1 MSDEKIIAYK
11 GFNKDMTCLGFQYEE
26 GKTYECD
33 EAILCKKGFHACLKP
48 LDVFDY
54 YPPAS
59 SVYHIVELDGV
70 CSERTG
76 DSKVC
81 ARKITIGREISIREL
96 SELAIEYA
104 KTHCK
109 GWNESRCGK
118 FKFFDEYGITIANR
132 EGNNGVATAG
142 DCGVAAAGVC
152 GVATAGNCGVS
163 TSYRN
168 GTAIAGV
175 YGVATAGDCG
185 VAIARLEGVATAGYF
200 GLAIAGDGGVAQ
212 SGDRGT
218 SSSRG
223 SSSSGDNGLSVARGT
238 DARVKGGN
246 DAVLVI
252 AIEDNFENIVHFNTA
267 IVGQDGI
274 KPDTWY
280 TLDENGEFVE
290 YTLDKN

>member
-1 MSDEKIIAYK
+1 MSNEKIIAYK
-11 GFNKDMTCLGFQYEE
+11 GFNKDMTCRGFQYEE
-26 GKTYECD
+26 GKTYEYD

-48 LDVFDY
+48 LEVLDY
-54 YPPAS
+54 YPPSS
-59 SVYHIVELDGV
+59 SVYHVVELEGV
-70 CSERTG
+70 CSELNG

-109 GWNESRCGK
+109 GWNESRCGQ
-118 FKFFDEYGITIANR
+118 FKFFDEYGIVTANQ
-132 EGNNGVATAG
+132 EASFGVATAG
-142 DCGVAAAGVC
+142 DCGVATAGDC

-163 TSYRN
+163 TAYRN

-175 YGVATAGDCG
+175 YGVATAGDNG
-185 VAIARLEGVATAGYF
+185 IAIVHTEGLATAGYF
-200 GLAIAGDGGVAQ
+200 GLAIAGDSGVAQ
-212 SGDRGT
+212 SGDYGN

-223 SSSSGDNGLSVARGT
+223 SSSSGNNGLSVARGK
-238 DARVKGGN
+238 DARVKGGDN
-246 DAVLVI
+246 SVLVI
-252 AIEDNFENIVHFNTA
+252 AVENIWGDIIHFNTA

>member
-11 GFNKDMTCLGFQYEE
+11 GFNKDMSCLGFQYEE

-48 LDVFDY
+48 LEVLDY
-54 YPPAS
+54 YPPSS
-59 SVYHIVELDGV
+59 SVYHVVELDGV
-70 CSERTG
+70 CSELNG

-81 ARKITIGREISIREL
+81 ARKITIGREISLREL

-109 GWNESRCGK
+109 GWNESRSGQ
-118 FKFFDEYGITIANR
+118 FKFVDEYGITIANR
-132 EGNNGVATAG
+132 ECNNGVATAG
-142 DCGVAAAGVC
+142 DCGVATSGDC

-163 TSYRN
+163 TVCRN

-175 YGVATAGDCG
+175 YGIATAGDCG

-200 GLAIAGDGGVAQ
+200 GLAIAGDCGVAQ

-223 SSSSGDNGLSVARGT
+223 SSSSGNNGLSVARGIG
-238 DARVKGGN
+238 ARVKGGDN
-246 DAVLVI
+246 AVLVI

-267 IVGQDGI
+267 IVGKDGI

-290 YTLDKN
+290 YSLDKN

>member
-1 MSDEKIIAYK
+1 MSNEKVIAYK

-26 GKTYECD
+26 GETYECD
-33 EAILCKKGFHACLKP
+33 EAILCEKGFHACLQP
-48 LDVFDY
+48 LDVLNY

-59 SVYHIVELDGV
+59 SVYHIVELEGV
-70 CSERTG
+70 CSKLNE

-81 ARKITIGREISIREL
+81 ARKITIGRQILI
-96 SELAIEYA
+96 SELAELTVEYA
-104 KTHCK
+104 KTHHK
-109 GWNESRCGK
+109 GGNESQEGQ
-118 FKFFDEYGITIANR
+118 FKFVDEYGIVTANR

-142 DCGVAAAGVC
+142 DF
-152 GVATAGNCGVS
+152 GVATAGDCGVATVGNGGVS
-163 TSYRN
+163 TAYRH
-168 GTAIAGV
+168 GIAIAGA

-185 VAIARLEGVATAGYF
+185 VAIARLEGVATAGYL
-200 GLAIAGDGGVAQ
+200 GLATAEDCGVAQ

-223 SSSSGDNGLSVARGT
+223 SSSSGCNGLSVARGK
-238 DARVKGGN
+238 DARVKGGD

-267 IVGQDGI
+267 IVGKYGI

-290 YTLDKN
+290 CSIDKN

>member
-33 EAILCKKGFHACLKP
+33 EAILCEKGFHACLRP
-48 LDVFDY
+48 LDVLNY

-59 SVYHIVELDGV
+59 SVYHIVELEGV
-70 CSERTG
+70 CSKLNE

-81 ARKITIGREISIREL
+81 ARKITIGRQILI
-96 SELAIEYA
+96 SELAELTVEYA
-104 KTHCK
+104 KTHHK
-109 GWNESRCGK
+109 GGNESQEGQ
-118 FKFFDEYGITIANR
+118 FKFVDEYGIVTANR

-142 DCGVAAAGVC
+142 DF
-152 GVATAGNCGVS
+152 
-163 TSYRN
+163 
-168 GTAIAGV
+168 
-175 YGVATAGDCG
+175 GVATAGDCG
-185 VAIARLEGVATAGYF
+185 VAIARLEGVATAGYL
-200 GLAIAGDGGVAQ
+200 GLATAEDCGVAQ

-223 SSSSGDNGLSVARGT
+223 SSSSGCNGLSVARGK
-238 DARVKGGN
+238 DARVKGGD

-267 IVGQDGI
+267 IVGQYGI

-290 YTLDKN
+290 CSIDKN